1 MPRIFSPYN
10 TYFHLQVDSITETSA
25 LNQEAYL
32 LFYVRQGM
40 FPWFSSFL
48 QEANSSAHSATKRMY
63 PVNNDHNVFAFDSLG
78 KVYLHI

>member
-1 MPRIFSPYN
+1 
-10 TYFHLQVDSITETSA
+10 LQIDSITETSA

-78 KVYLHI
+78 KIYLHI